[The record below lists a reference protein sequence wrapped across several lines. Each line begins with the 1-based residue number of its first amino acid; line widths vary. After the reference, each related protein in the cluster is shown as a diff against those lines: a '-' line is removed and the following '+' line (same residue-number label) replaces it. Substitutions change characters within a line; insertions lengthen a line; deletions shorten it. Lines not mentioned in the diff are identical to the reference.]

1 MWYDPVTIIGHH
13 GPRLTDE
20 ILKLKMEAGRSLCKE
35 CGIDSKGS
43 RMDLVMRLRK
53 EMQDRSTYDKVF
65 SKVWGASG
73 GWAVVTCPCAV
84 VYGVK
89 FNLRAESPR
98 DFADLLLSMK
108 HFPSVTLSDFA
119 RGLATHTNIRE
130 PQSLP
135 FSPHEGRLMDATEE
149 NIRLASAGHAKVSLP
164 WLATKKPV
172 PDEGGHPLTGSS
184 EHYALYDR
192 FHEANTKDKKD
203 VLRKIELVPQLCGWV
218 NSQCAEQLFGG
229 MRKNNHFLN
238 MMTPSSHIF
247 LMRNILHHYN
257 NRRNAKRIDDMKKT
271 LGSGLEIQLNSNG
284 QIVAATAATTTT
296 WTASIPTPLAASGST
311 TTSIPTPSAASG
323 SRTTSIPTPLAAPI
337 PTPSAASGSTTTSIT
352 ILSRYQLCNED
363 CGGMKHMLHTSAGS
377 SVTDLQ
383 LNNVLD
389 IQKPKDEVIGVVGT
403 SVLKRLDFL
412 ELGLN
417 REVKII
423 NCCLWLVSQIAGHRG
438 KDVFAVDGYV
448 ISTWKQP
455 FTMIPILSL
464 PTLQQPFP
472 QDTAIQHEGEEDL
485 AVSIDMLFQLPSCLL
500 EEIFAEDV
508 LSDGDVAILTLS
520 LVCHHFKEVSTEHR
534 DGTEHFRR
542 KAHFMWLN
550 SVATWSKFT
559 ERYRADFRNMYSLE
573 MCREC
578 NETYKNCIPGYAGK
592 GKRGELRGIYSDDCH
607 PGFCSKFCQMCAG
620 IPE

>member
-1 MWYDPVTIIGHH
+1 MVSRGLVPSNRQNPFVVRPNYHNWAPWIGPHTRGSDVVLNTEYNKINQPRH
-13 GPRLTDE
+13 PNEAAEFLITEERLTDE
-20 ILKLKMEAGRSLCKE
+20 ILKLKMEAVRSLCKE

-108 HFPSVTLSDFA
+108 HFPNVTLYDFA

-203 VLRKIELVPQLCGWV
+203 VLRKIELVPELCGWV

-257 NRRNAKRIDDMKKT
+257 NRCNAKRIDDMKKT

-284 QIVAATAATTTT
+284 QTVAATAATTTT
-296 WTASIPTPLAASGST
+296 WTASIPTPSAASGST
-311 TTSIPTPSAASG
+311 TTSIP
-323 SRTTSIPTPLAAPI
+323 
-337 PTPSAASGSTTTSIT
+337 
-352 ILSRYQLCNED
+352 ILSRFQLCNED

-417 REVKII
+417 REVEATII

-464 PTLQQPFP
+464 P
-472 QDTAIQHEGEEDL
+472 
-485 AVSIDMLFQLPSCLL
+485 LPSCLL
-500 EEIFAEDV
+500 EEIFAEVV

-520 LVCHHFKEVSTEHR
+520 LVCHHFKEVVS
-534 DGTEHFRR
+534 TEHFRR

-559 ERYRADFRNMYSLE
+559 ERYRAEFCNMYSLE
-573 MCREC
+573 TCREC

-592 GKRGELRGIYSDDCH
+592 GKRGELRGIYSDDSH